1 MTDAH
6 GQDPGDA
13 LALRLGA
20 FAEAATAVL
29 DSPSRCG
36 QALFDALHEFWQALQ
51 NVPGHLPPYRDDRRE
66 VVERFVEARTQLGW
80 ALSEASALAAAPHGR
95 RPPEDG
101 TPARNGPGGGADPED
116 VRGGGPGAGNEGRH
130 PARDEGDG
138 EADGEGEDWAEAY
151 GQGTG
156 TGGGS
161 GSGGQVG
168 GTGEDLSAEENG
180 TEAGPEPPGRDQAV
194 DFLSPA
200 ADGVGSPGPSKVSAT
215 PVASVTPAA
224 SEVAEPSRTPGP
236 ADEVDQEDPGAPTGD
251 RVPEAPETPGARGIP
266 EVPGAREVPGVPE
279 VPGIPGAPV
288 IPPKPSVP
296 TRRPGSPQAG
306 LGAAESGG
314 RRSAPGTSPGSPSGS
329 GAAPVEPLADFA
341 AVLERLESELRSE
354 QIRYLPPPAP
364 PRRDDRDA
372 DAAELVARIWRRVHM
387 ALLRLPHDVAA
398 EWRTTTAAR
407 ASLAGLAAPDEE
419 VGDPDVIVPGLPDG
433 LHGAE
438 RLPLD
443 LADLPAAAAVVD
455 PKFHRYLGLG
465 AAEIGT
471 LPPGDPRPAWA
482 VRAAQAERLAA
493 LDPELHVAL
502 LHDHQPGSLA
512 EREHRDKYER
522 RLASLLRTAGQGLDA
537 KMAWTRENRLGAAHN
552 LDMVLGGLVH
562 RRPAAPDSWW
572 YQWRT
577 RVSRI
582 LIPLA
587 EDANYEVIFRPLEDL
602 RRDFATE
609 YTIAETVKGV
619 AGAGEPEVQ
628 WVVWTALRRKKNAAY
643 GPNRHKGRVVVRP
656 AEPTRR

>member
-6 GQDPGDA
+6 DREPGDA

-36 QALFDALHEFWQALQ
+36 QALFDALHEFWRALQ

-95 RPPEDG
+95 RPEEDD
-101 TPARNGPGGGADPED
+101 TPAPNGPEGGTDPED
-116 VRGGGPGAGNEGRH
+116 VRGGGPGAGNEVRR
-130 PARDEGDG
+130 PARDEDRAGDG
-138 EADGEGEDWAEAY
+138 AEAD

-156 TGGGS
+156 S
-161 GSGGQVG
+161 GSGWRVG
-168 GTGEDLSAEENG
+168 GTGEGLSAEENG
-180 TEAGPEPPGRDQAV
+180 TDAGPEPPGRDQAAG
-194 DFLSPA
+194 FPSSA
-200 ADGVGSPGPSKVSAT
+200 ADAVGSPGPSRVSET
-215 PVASVTPAA
+215 PVASVTPEA
-224 SEVAEPSRTPGP
+224 SEGAEPSRTPGT
-236 ADEVDQEDPGAPTGD
+236 ADEVDQGNPGAPTGD
-251 RVPEAPETPGARGIP
+251 GVPEAPETPGARGIP
-266 EVPGAREVPGVPE
+266 EVRGIPEAPGVPD
-279 VPGIPGAPV
+279 APV

-296 TRRPGSPQAG
+296 PRRPDSTQAV
-306 LGAAESGG
+306 LAAAESGG
-314 RRSAPGTSPGSPSGS
+314 RRPAPGTSPGSPPGS

-341 AVLERLESELRSE
+341 AALERLESELRSE

-372 DAAELVARIWRRVHM
+372 DAAELVGRIWRRVHM

-398 EWRTTTAAR
+398 EWRTTTAAQ

-438 RLPLD
+438 RAPLD
-443 LADLPAAAAVVD
+443 LADLPAAAAAVD
-455 PKFHRYLGLG
+455 AKFHRYLGLG
-465 AAEIGT
+465 AAEIGA

-512 EREHRDKYER
+512 EQEHRDKYER

-562 RRPAAPDSWW
+562 KRPAAPESWW

-602 RRDFATE
+602 RRDFAAE